1 MSEASP
7 IQDHLR
13 KLAEDYRNHHAALQK
28 RYQEAPSLEEF
39 IAELRRRDSALVDR
53 FRLVQRKLLGS
64 LQGDHLSLLLD
75 LSRIFDEM
83 RVVHTFAVQVLTE
96 SQESAPSPAEADGG
110 GLEG

>member
-7 IQDHLR
+7 IQDNLR
-13 KLAEDYRNHHAALQK
+13 KLAEDYRNHHAALQQ
-28 RYQEAPSLEEF
+28 RYQEAASAEEF

-53 FRLVQRKLLGS
+53 FRLVQLKLLGL
-64 LQGDHLSLLLD
+64 LQENQLSLMLD

-96 SQESAPSPAEADGG
+96 TKESAPSPG
-110 GLEG
+110 

>member
-13 KLAEDYRNHHAALQK
+13 RLAEDYRNHHVGLQK
-28 RYQEAPSLEEF
+28 RYQEMASAEEF

-53 FRLVQRKLLGS
+53 FRLVQLKLLGL
-64 LQGDHLSLLLD
+64 LQENQLSLMLD

-96 SQESAPSPAEADGG
+96 TKDSAPSPG
-110 GLEG
+110 

>member
-28 RYQEAPSLEEF
+28 RYQEAASVEEF

-53 FRLVQRKLLGS
+53 FRLLQLKLLGL

-96 SQESAPSPAEADGG
+96 TQESTPSPA
-110 GLEG
+110 

>member
-1 MSEASP
+1 MSEAPP

-13 KLAEDYRNHHAALQK
+13 RLAEDYRNHHTALQQ
-28 RYQEAPSLEEF
+28 RYQEAGSVEEL

-53 FRLVQRKLLGS
+53 FRLVQIRLLNS
-64 LQGDHLSLLLD
+64 LQGDQLNLMLD

-96 SQESAPSPAEADGG
+96 TKESAPSPA
-110 GLEG
+110 